1 MASHASLI
9 RSQRPMSHE
18 SFRKMQMI
26 FTANSRKP
34 YVCFQ
39 KEAFQWDFEALILS
53 GIMIKDFY
61 TSGNLSDSSRLR
73 LFHNYGRS
81 IVAFRERA

>member
-1 MASHASLI
+1 M
-9 RSQRPMSHE
+9 
-18 SFRKMQMI
+18 
-26 FTANSRKP
+26 
-34 YVCFQ
+34 CFQ

-53 GIMIKDFY
+53 GMIKDFY
-61 TSGNLSDSSRLR
+61 ASGNLSDSSRLR

>member
-1 MASHASLI
+1 
-9 RSQRPMSHE
+9 
-18 SFRKMQMI
+18 MQMI

-53 GIMIKDFY
+53 GMKRF
-61 TSGNLSDSSRLR
+61 LR
-73 LFHNYGRS
+73 K
-81 IVAFRERA
+81 REFV